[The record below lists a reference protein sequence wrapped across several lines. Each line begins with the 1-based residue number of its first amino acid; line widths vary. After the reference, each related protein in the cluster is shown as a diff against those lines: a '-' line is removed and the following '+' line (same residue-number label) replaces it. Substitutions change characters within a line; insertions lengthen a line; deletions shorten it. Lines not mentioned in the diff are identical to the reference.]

1 MKSISL
7 GTLLSAAFT
16 LLAVTG
22 LAERPNIMVIMAD
35 DLGYSDIGCYGAE
48 IDTPVL
54 DALAGGGIRFTQF
67 YNAGRCSPSRA
78 SILTGLYPH
87 QAGVGAMMLKT
98 TAPAYRGYLNNHC
111 ITLGEAMQLNGYHT
125 ISSGK
130 WHVCADEENNPY
142 NRGFDRS
149 FFTPGGAGNFY
160 TVGGA
165 SGKINPVKIDGKDVM
180 PWDDYYDTD
189 AVFDLTIRFLKE
201 RPKDRPFFAYITPR
215 APHWPLHAK
224 PEDIAKYQGTYD
236 SGWDELREQR
246 LKKQI
251 DSGLISKQWNPAQRS
266 DGDGT
271 VPAWD
276 TLTPKQQKEMAA
288 KMAVYAAQIDSLDQ
302 NIGKLVDY
310 LKDEQL
316 FDNTLILFL
325 SDNGACAEPDDNPL
339 GRDWKNGKGG
349 PLGSADSFQSYGQA
363 WAEVSNTPYRFW
375 KQRVHEG
382 GISTP
387 FIASWPNGITV
398 PGTFNRDVGHI
409 VDIMA
414 TCIELSGGSYPET
427 YKGEP
432 ILPMAGISLLPAFQG
447 LEKQNH
453 DQLAWEHFANRGI
466 RIGKWKLVSYRRNLW
481 LRGTPGPWELYDM
494 ENDRTESNDLA
505 QRMPEKVEE
514 LTAAY
519 TQWASEIGV
528 VEHVKDWRTQRVK

>member
-1 MKSISL
+1 
-7 GTLLSAAFT
+7 
-16 LLAVTG
+16 
-22 LAERPNIMVIMAD
+22 
-35 DLGYSDIGCYGAE
+35 
-48 IDTPVL
+48 
-54 DALAGGGIRFTQF
+54 
-67 YNAGRCSPSRA
+67 
-78 SILTGLYPH
+78 
-87 QAGVGAMMLKT
+87 
-98 TAPAYRGYLNNHC
+98 
-111 ITLGEAMQLNGYHT
+111 
-125 ISSGK
+125 
-130 WHVCADEENNPY
+130 
-142 NRGFDRS
+142 
-149 FFTPGGAGNFY
+149 
-160 TVGGA
+160 
-165 SGKINPVKIDGKDVM
+165 M

-189 AVFDLTIRFLKE
+189 AVFDLTIQFLKE
-201 RPKDRPFFAYITPR
+201 RPANRPFFAYITPR

-236 SGWDELREQR
+236 DGWDEIREQR

-251 DSGLISKQWNPAQRS
+251 DSGLISKQWNPAPRS

-288 KMAVYAAQIDSLDQ
+288 KMAVYAAQIGSLDQ

-349 PLGSADSFQSYGQA
+349 PLGSAKSFQSYGQA

-375 KQRVHEG
+375 KQRIHEG

-387 FIASWPNGITV
+387 LIASWPNGITV

-414 TCIELSGGSYPET
+414 TCIELSGGTYPET

-432 ILPMAGISLLPAFQG
+432 ILPMEGISLHPTFQG
-447 LEKQNH
+447 LEKPNH
-453 DQLAWEHFANRGI
+453 DQLAWEHFANCGI

-481 LRGTPGPWELYDM
+481 LRGRPGPWELYDM

-505 QRMPEKVEE
+505 RQMPEKVIE
-514 LTAAY
+514 LSTAY
-519 TQWASEIGV
+519 THWAAEVGV
-528 VEHVKDWRTQRVK
+528 VDHVKEWRTKRAKQK